1 VGTGYLP
8 WNLTTMCIDTMNKC
22 ASVVASSSVAAMT
35 VNPQPGIVIMVLVQ
49 AMAVLLIFAGA
60 VLAVWRC

>member
-1 VGTGYLP
+1 
-8 WNLTTMCIDTMNKC
+8 MCIDTMNKC